1 MLFIV
6 KQGVISSKQYFL
18 KALRACWPL
27 NNRKKTPPST
37 VSSGHVI
44 EAYVVY
50 RRDKHEQEKQIV
62 HFCGRV
68 SSDNTKKIKAS
79 PIFFDKERGVDY
91 LRHRD
96 PCECLLKV
104 SIPQAAIV
112 GSNDELS
119 ITMDRLNFIQVHDL
133 FDRRAAG

>member
-1 MLFIV
+1 MLLMV
-6 KQGVISSKQYFL
+6 KQGMSVSKQYFL
-18 KALRACWPL
+18 KAIRACWAS
-27 NNRKKTPPST
+27 NSRKKNQPLMNC
-37 VSSGHVI
+37 SGHVI

-50 RRDKHEQEKQIV
+50 RRDKHEQEKQNI
-62 HFCGRV
+62 HFCGHV
-68 SSDNTKKIKAS
+68 SSDNTRKIKSS
-79 PIFFDKERGVDY
+79 PIFLDKERGVEY

-133 FDRRAAG
+133 FDRRVAG